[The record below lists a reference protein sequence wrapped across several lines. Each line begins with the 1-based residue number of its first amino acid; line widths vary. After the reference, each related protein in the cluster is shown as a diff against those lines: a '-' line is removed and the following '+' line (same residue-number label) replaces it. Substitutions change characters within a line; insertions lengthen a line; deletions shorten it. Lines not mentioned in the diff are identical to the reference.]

1 MRPANRATRSSMPIA
16 GTDTG
21 RAAGGAPPPRR
32 ALRRLLDGLYDAGA
46 VLAALCMT
54 ALLTVI
60 VAQMIARWTGHVI
73 RGGTDY
79 AGYLMAA
86 ASFLAFAHT
95 LNRGAH
101 IRVELLLQA
110 AGRHRRLAETLCLAI
125 ATAISVYL
133 AWYAAQLVRWS
144 WALGDISQG
153 QDATPL
159 WIVQL
164 PVALGAALLAL
175 ALADNLVTIALT
187 GRSNI
192 SADPEQSH
200 AE

>member
-1 MRPANRATRSSMPIA
+1 MASDPSPSPVPRP
-16 GTDTG
+16 
-21 RAAGGAPPPRR
+21 
-32 ALRRLLDGLYDAGA
+32 ALRRGLDALYDGA
-46 VLAALCMT
+46 ALLAAVCMV
-54 ALLTVI
+54 ALLGVI
-60 VAQMIARWTGHVI
+60 VAQMVARWTGHII
-73 RGGTDY
+73 RGGADY

-110 AGRHRRLAETLCLAI
+110 LGRFRRAAETLCLAI
-125 ATAISVYL
+125 ATAIAAYL
-133 AWYAAQLVRWS
+133 AWYAAQMVRWS

-164 PVALGAALLAL
+164 PVAIGAGLLAL
-175 ALADNLVTIALT
+175 AFADNLVTMLMS
-187 GRSNI
+187 GEDNI